1 MRMPTPPLSTEPSR
15 TRRNMLERRALQRH
29 LWPSQ
34 SCRLAPVSTR
44 LLQVVHHLQVEPE
57 LSGCAKPLTKQDRRL
72 GGYTGRWC
80 IKIVRFAWPLNLEP
94 YLIRTE
100 IGMPRPVILLSALQA
115 ILASIF

>member
-1 MRMPTPPLSTEPSR
+1 MISGYMQRASASTGKAPR
-15 TRRNMLERRALQRH
+15 TGRY
-29 LWPSQ
+29 SG
-34 SCRLAPVSTR
+34 SYPV
-44 LLQVVHHLQVEPE
+44 
-57 LSGCAKPLTKQDRRL
+57 
-72 GGYTGRWC
+72 GRWC